1 MMKKTE
7 QGGGGVGG
15 MRRSRHVE
23 KIKELDGNNYEL
35 LRRLMTDH
43 GKLLPSRI
51 TGVSAKQ
58 QRRVKRYVRRARVMG
73 IVP

>member
-1 MMKKTE
+1 MASRSE
-7 QGGGGVGG
+7 YGGGA
-15 MRRSRHVE
+15 RRSRHVE
-23 KIKELDGNNYEL
+23 NIKELEGDNYEL

-43 GKLLPSRI
+43 GKILPSRI

-58 QRRVKRYVRRARVMG
+58 QRQIRRYVRRARVMG

>member
-1 MMKKTE
+1 MASKGE
-7 QGGGGVGG
+7 YGG

-23 KIKELDGNNYEL
+23 KIKELDGDNYEL

-43 GKLLPSRI
+43 GKVLPSRI

-58 QRRVKRYVRRARVMG
+58 QRQIKRYVRRARVMG
-73 IVP
+73 LVP

>member
-1 MMKKTE
+1 MAGRSE
-7 QGGGGVGG
+7 YGGGGGG
-15 MRRSRHVE
+15 MRRSRHAE

-43 GKLLPSRI
+43 GKILPSRI

-58 QRRVKRYVRRARVMG
+58 QRQIRRYVRRARVMG
-73 IVP
+73 LVP